1 MNNTSVKNT
10 KEPLFHIVKN
20 ASLPS
25 WAAWCIRGGAI
36 VLSLVLASIICAL
49 FGETSPFTV
58 LGSLFEGAFG
68 SERRIWILIQDTCLL
83 LMVAL
88 ALLPSFRMKFWNL
101 GGNGQILVS
110 CIVCCACMKFMPA
123 AGVAEWLTVLIMI
136 PLSILAS
143 IVWAVVPAIFKA
155 FFNTNESLFTLMLN
169 YVAEG
174 LVLFFVNSWV
184 KDGTAVLVPIETANL
199 PELGNRYVLIILMAV
214 IALAFMFVY
223 FRYSKH
229 GYEISVVG
237 ESENTAKYIG
247 INVKKVIIRTLILS
261 GAVCGIVGLLLAGGI
276 NHTMD
281 SNSHSNMGFTAI
293 MAAWIGQFNPL
304 FVFFTSFF
312 ITFVN
317 KGMGQVRQS
326 CNFTNTAISDIVIGL
341 VFFFVI
347 ACEFFI
353 NYKIVFKKKV
363 KTESQQDSAS
373 EVVIETENENVE
385 NVVSDNSDDEI
396 EENSAVV
403 AEEKE

>member
-1 MNNTSVKNT
+1 MNNTSVKKT

-20 ASLPS
+20 SSLPS
-25 WAAWCIRGGAI
+25 WAAWCIRLGAI
-36 VLSLVLASIICAL
+36 VLSLVLASIICAI
-49 FGETSPFTV
+49 FGETSPFSV
-58 LGSLFEGAFG
+58 IGSLFGGAFG
-68 SERRIWILIQDTCLL
+68 TTRRIWILIQDTCLL

-88 ALLPSFRMKFWNL
+88 ALLPAFRMKFWNL
-101 GGNGQILVS
+101 GGNGQILVA
-110 CIVCCACMKFMPA
+110 CIVCCACMKFLPA

-136 PLSILAS
+136 PLSILAG

-184 KDGTAVLVPIETANL
+184 KDGSAVLVPIETANL
-199 PELGNRYVLIILMAV
+199 PELGNRYVLVILMAV
-214 IALAFMFVY
+214 IILAFMFVY

-247 INVKKVIIRTLILS
+247 INVKKVVIRTLILS

-276 NHTMD
+276 NHTMTEA
-281 SNSHSNMGFTAI
+281 SHSNMGFTAI
-293 MAAWIGQFNPL
+293 MAAWIGQFNPI
-304 FVFFTSFF
+304 FVLATSFF

-317 KGMGQVRQS
+317 KGMGQVREDCHFDNS
-326 CNFTNTAISDIVIGL
+326 AISDIVIGI

-363 KTESQQDSAS
+363 KDSVSEEEVKEEIVEETPSVESEEVAP
-373 EVVIETENENVE
+373 VVIEEVE
-385 NVVSDNSDDEI
+385 E
-396 EENSAVV
+396 
-403 AEEKE
+403 